1 MPPLRAYRSST
12 LAGPSRRD
20 ARSVVLLALLLGA
33 VCVLGSTASA
43 LVQVEESPP
52 LDVEQEEPESL
63 AEEDEA
69 ARPVRVTGRVTDLAG
84 EPIRGAQV
92 SLIRGEERRVTTR
105 TAKSDRKGRWAV
117 MGLWPGRWSLRV
129 EVKGF
134 LPGEGV
140 VVVPVEG
147 APEEIEVRLRT
158 LDETPPAVE
167 NDPDATARRWI
178 ERGNA
183 LLAQRQP
190 AEARAE
196 YLRAL
201 ELLPAGE
208 RAQVLRGV
216 ARTHFVEGEVDKA
229 AQTLEQALR
238 LAPTD
243 PDLRQ
248 LYTTLLAGQ
257 GRAREAAEFLA
268 GLPAAP
274 GDDSETP
281 AAATTAPLPD
291 PAEELPP
298 EIAARLEAPPEPADI
313 GMTGHHEVTFD
324 EGSPLGTMDVLR
336 ARFASNSD
344 EADPP
349 ASVGDAY
356 ELADESFHLY
366 VPAVEAPAEG
376 WGLIVWIAPIDW
388 GGFQRP
394 GLAEVLDRHRLVW
407 VGANRAGNARQVLDR
422 WRLALDAAAATAR
435 LLVVDPRRVYVAG
448 YSGGGRVAS
457 HLGAAFP
464 ELFRGTLC
472 WFGVDHF
479 HPVPVPDR
487 PGAAW
492 PPAVSEPPAKILD
505 TVRRDGRFLLVT
517 GERDFNR
524 AQTVAVAEHLRED
537 DFDHVE
543 LMVIPDADHYLG
555 LDPEWL
561 ERALT
566 SLDAIAH

>member
-1 MPPLRAYRSST
+1 MA
-12 LAGPSRRD
+12 
-20 ARSVVLLALLLGA
+20 ARFGVLLTL
-33 VCVLGSTASA
+33 VLASLVGVGSIPTSGIATAA
-43 LVQVEESPP
+43 FAQVEQSSP
-52 LDVEQEEPESL
+52 LDVGQEDSEGL
-63 AEEDEA
+63 ADGGEA
-69 ARPVRVTGRVTDLAG
+69 AGPIRVTGRIMDLAG
-84 EPIRGAQV
+84 EPIRSAQV
-92 SLIRGEERRVTTR
+92 SLIRGEGRRATTR
-105 TAKSDRKGRWAV
+105 TAKSDGKGRWAV
-117 MGLWPGRWSLRV
+117 IGLRPGRWNLRV
-129 EVKGF
+129 EAEGF
-134 LPGEGV
+134 LPSEGT
-140 VVVPVEG
+140 VVVPAEG
-147 APEEIEVRLRT
+147 APEGVEVRLRT
-158 LDETPPAVE
+158 LDETPPAAAE
-167 NDPDATARRWI
+167 DDPAVTARRWI

-201 ELLPAGE
+201 ELLPAAE
-208 RAQVLRGV
+208 QAQVLQGV
-216 ARTHFVEGEVDKA
+216 ARTHFVEGNIDA
-229 AQTLEQALR
+229 AAEALELALR
-238 LAPTD
+238 HAPTD

-248 LYTTLLAGQ
+248 LYTTLLQ
-257 GRAREAAEFLA
+257 GRGRGQEAADFLA
-268 GLPAAP
+268 GLPEEPAVDEAP
-274 GDDSETP
+274 SP
-281 AAATTAPLPD
+281 AASPAPRSG
-291 PAEELPP
+291 PAEQLPP
-298 EIAARLEAPPEPADI
+298 EIAARLATPPEPADA
-313 GMTGHHEVTFD
+313 GMTGHHEVRFG
-324 EGSPLGTMDVLR
+324 EGSQLGSIDVLL
-336 ARFASNSD
+336 ARFASNED
-344 EADPP
+344 EAARSAAVD
-349 ASVGDAY
+349 GAY
-356 ELADESFHLY
+356 ELAEESFHLY
-366 VPAVEAPAEG
+366 VPSVEAPADG

-388 GGFQRP
+388 GGFQRQ

-457 HLGAAFP
+457 HLGSAFP

-505 TVRRDGRFLLVT
+505 TVRREGRFLLVT

-537 DFDHVE
+537 GFDHVE

-566 SLDAIAH
+566 SLDTTAH